1 MVTSKG
7 FIMKEAIRLIRTQGR
22 WICVVAIV
30 AALCFGIAACS
41 EEEDNP
47 DTFAGTWIAP
57 EGDDNV
63 EMKIVAKDGKWT
75 MYQGDTEMVHG
86 TYKASEKTVSIT
98 VIEAFEEGEWI
109 AYNDLSD
116 EMKENVPQTMKGTI
130 NGKEFTVND
139 TTFTKQ

>member
-1 MVTSKG
+1 MVTSKE

-41 EEEDNP
+41 EDEDDL

-57 EGDDNV
+57 EGEDNV

-75 MYQGDTEMVHG
+75 MYQEDEAMMRG
-86 TYKASEKTVSIT
+86 TYKASGNTVDIT
-98 VIEAFEEGEWI
+98 ITDGFMEGEWT
-109 AYNDLSD
+109 AYSELPD
-116 EMKENVPQTMKGTI
+116 EMKGDTPQNMTGTI
-130 NGKEFTVND
+130 NGKEFTAND
-139 TTFTKQ
+139 TIFTKQ